1 MLSMIRLYAF
11 QQPTKTEQT
20 ANLPFVPLI
29 TVLALFMIGISFSN
43 AASAAEPAGF
53 YLIGTIV
60 SKAFT
65 GAVIKDGTGMQSF
78 FRLHE
83 ALPDGSKI
91 VRVQADSISLKGTD
105 GSFYD
110 MFISHEKIAGSAA
123 PPQISANSP
132 VNITPP
138 SPATSLA
145 SPSHLGAG
153 YFQRRRQRRHIR
165 HSSEEDE

>member
-1 MLSMIRLYAF
+1 MLSMMRLYAF
-11 QQPTKTEQT
+11 QRPTKTGQT
-20 ANLPFVPLI
+20 AKLPFVSLI
-29 TVLALFMIGISFSN
+29 AVLVLFMIGISFGN
-43 AASAAEPAGF
+43 ASAAEPAGF
-53 YLIGTIV
+53 NLIGTIV

-65 GAVIKDGTGMQSF
+65 GAVIKDGTGMQTF
-78 FRLHE
+78 FRLYE

-138 SPATSLA
+138 SPAN
-145 SPSHLGAG
+145 PGANVINA
-153 YFQRRRQRRHIR
+153 RRQRRHIR

>member
-20 ANLPFVPLI
+20 AKLTFVPLI
-29 TVLALFMIGISFSN
+29 TVLALFMIGISFGN
-43 AASAAEPAGF
+43 ASAAQPAGLN
-53 YLIGTIV
+53 LIGTIV

>member
-11 QQPTKTEQT
+11 QQPTKTGQT
-20 ANLPFVPLI
+20 AKLTFVPLI
-29 TVLALFMIGISFSN
+29 AVLALFMIGISFGN
-43 AASAAEPAGF
+43 ASAAEPAGF
-53 YLIGTIV
+53 NLIGTIV

-65 GAVIKDGTGMQSF
+65 GAVIKDGTGMQTF
-78 FRLHE
+78 FRLYE

-91 VRVQADSISLKGTD
+91 VRVQADSISLKGAD
-105 GSFYD
+105 GSLYD
-110 MFISHEKIAGSAA
+110 MFIAHERTVGSAA

-132 VNITPP
+132 VNVTPP

-153 YFQRRRQRRHIR
+153 YLQRRRQQHRRF
-165 HSSEEDE
+165 SSDSDEE